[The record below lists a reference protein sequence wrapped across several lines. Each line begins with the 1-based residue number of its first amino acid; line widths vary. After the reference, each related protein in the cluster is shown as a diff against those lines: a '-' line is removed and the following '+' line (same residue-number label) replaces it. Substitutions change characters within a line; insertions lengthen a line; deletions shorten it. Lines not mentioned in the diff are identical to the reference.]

1 MFPIAAYYTATSG
14 GDLAWLA
21 SMRPALDS
29 IAAFLAA
36 SGLALGGPGPVL
48 FVSPA
53 SGLADKSRHAAN
65 WYDVILFGHQDAF
78 LAIHGVWAMKCLA
91 DMYEALGDSDAA
103 ARAAAVHA
111 QAVIDFNAV
120 FWDASRNAY
129 HDWIDTAGNKRSYFY
144 VDIAFLAIIA
154 GVAEPARAS
163 ALLDHYDT
171 RLAAIYSEYNVTP
184 GGIWS
189 APCNLYPV
197 TDPNEFA
204 TVTGPMAFP
213 MYENGGAFFH
223 TPGLQFAALGAA
235 GRADAAWSG
244 FLALLNSEFGAI
256 RGWAQQL
263 YWAPNGGASSLVGGD
278 PLNTAAL
285 SVWGFMRSFFGA
297 EPTLTRGVVAVG
309 KPAAAAEGARWN
321 VSHLGVDVCLLVSEA
336 VTRFCNGSAIGG
348 R

>member
-21 SMRPALDS
+21 SIRPALDA
-29 IAAFLAA
+29 IEAFLAS
-36 SGLALGGPGPVL
+36 SGLSLDGPGPVL

-53 SGLADKSRHAAN
+53 SGLADKGRHAAN

-78 LAIHGVWAMKCLA
+78 LAIHGVWAMSCLA
-91 DMYEALGDSDAA
+91 EMYAALGDSAAA
-103 ARAAAVHA
+103 ARASAIHA
-111 QAVIDFNAV
+111 QAAIDFNTV
-120 FWDASRNAY
+120 FWDATRNAY
-129 HDWIDTAGNKRSYFY
+129 SDWIDRDGNARSYFY
-144 VDIAFLAIIA
+144 VDIPFIAIIA
-154 GVAEPARAS
+154 GVANPARAT
-163 ALLDHYDT
+163 ALLDHYDN
-171 RLAAIYSEYNVTP
+171 RLAEMYVEYNVTP

-235 GRADAAWSG
+235 GRADAAWDG
-244 FLALLNSEFGAI
+244 FVTLLNSEFGAI

-285 SVWGFMRSFFGA
+285 SVWGFMRAAFGA

-309 KPAAAAEGARWN
+309 TPAASAEGSTWN
-321 VSHLGVDVCLLVSEA
+321 VSHLGVDVCLRVKGGA
-336 VTRFCNGSAIGG
+336 TTFCNGTALG